1 MLYAAVFWYTVFL
14 ELVFGHH
21 LKPSHGGRCKS
32 KCIPFGKFV
41 SLEKNFIS
49 EVFEDYFIYFL
60 QKVCA
65 KKEKKNRKTYMGS
78 FFFCFF
84 LFLFGTKTCLVAA
97 LLVYIFLRVCSVNV
111 GSLRKGLQKKKLT
124 HAPREWNIKT
134 VLEEMSHQKM

>member
-1 MLYAAVFWYTVFL
+1 MLDAAVFWYTVFL
-14 ELVFGHH
+14 ELVFGQH

-65 KKEKKNRKTYMGS
+65 KK
-78 FFFCFF
+78 
-84 LFLFGTKTCLVAA
+84 
-97 LLVYIFLRVCSVNV
+97 
-111 GSLRKGLQKKKLT
+111 KKKIEKLIWV
-124 HAPREWNIKT
+124 PFFSVFFILIWYQNMSGCST
-134 VLEEMSHQKM
+134 VSLYILASL